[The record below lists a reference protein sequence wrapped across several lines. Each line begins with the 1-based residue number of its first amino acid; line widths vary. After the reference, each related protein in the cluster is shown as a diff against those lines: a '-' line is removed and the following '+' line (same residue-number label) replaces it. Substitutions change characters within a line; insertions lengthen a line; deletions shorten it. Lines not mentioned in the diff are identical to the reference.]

1 MWDELILQETGP
13 DAGDHVLRRHTNQ
26 RQRWKVYV
34 ALKAPMGDAC
44 TRKGHWDG
52 LGQSW
57 EAAWTDGPLELPE
70 ESKLLTASLCAS
82 GLPSVTVNV
91 KGPHVC

>member
-1 MWDELILQETGP
+1 M
-13 DAGDHVLRRHTNQ
+13 
-26 RQRWKVYV
+26 
-34 ALKAPMGDAC
+34 ALKAPTGDVS
-44 TRKGHWDG
+44 THKGRGDDP
-52 LGQSW
+52 GQSW